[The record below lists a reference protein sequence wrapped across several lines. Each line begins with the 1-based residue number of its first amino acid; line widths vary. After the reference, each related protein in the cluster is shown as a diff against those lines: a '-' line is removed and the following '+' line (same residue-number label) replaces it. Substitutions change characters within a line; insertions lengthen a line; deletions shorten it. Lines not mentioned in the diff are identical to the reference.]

1 MTFDPTLVQAVIGL
15 AGAPFVAALTELIK
29 RSWPEL
35 EARWW
40 PLVAILW
47 GLLLNVGWAAVELYA
62 RMTEQSAVVVY
73 AVAVIL
79 GLMAGLSASGLY
91 SGNKTLREG

>member
-1 MTFDPTLVQAVIGL
+1 MTFNPELVQAVIGL
-15 AGAPFVAALTELIK
+15 AGAPLVAALTELVK

-40 PLVAILW
+40 PLVAVLW
-47 GLLLNVGWAAVELYA
+47 GLALNIGWAAVELYA
-62 RMTEQSAVVVY
+62 RMTEQSPVVVY
-73 AVAVIL
+73 AVALIL